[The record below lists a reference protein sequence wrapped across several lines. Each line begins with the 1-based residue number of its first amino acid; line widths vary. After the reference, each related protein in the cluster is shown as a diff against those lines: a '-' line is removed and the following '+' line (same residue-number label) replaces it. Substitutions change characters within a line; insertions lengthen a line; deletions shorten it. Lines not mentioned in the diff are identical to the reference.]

1 MFLRLIPSK
10 AAIDLFKA
18 LTALPADVTILT
30 LPAAPLLE
38 LICYSLRQQ
47 VTASWLTLAGT
58 LVTQL
63 TPPPPFPMSVADQN
77 TEKAKREEQE
87 RLELEENA
95 KKVMA
100 NVLPT
105 LLDTSLRLL
114 GQPGAMQEVCREA
127 SIVLF
132 RLSV

>member
-1 MFLRLIPSK
+1 
-10 AAIDLFKA
+10 
-18 LTALPADVTILT
+18 
-30 LPAAPLLE
+30 
-38 LICYSLRQQ
+38 
-47 VTASWLTLAGT
+47 
-58 LVTQL
+58 
-63 TPPPPFPMSVADQN
+63 MSVADQN

-114 GQPGAMQEVCREA
+114 GQPGAMQEVCLEA
-127 SIVLF
+127 FTVFTGLPMQNPDIVQDFFTCMKTVSVLLLHSI
-132 RLSV
+132 RC